1 MEMWFS
7 EFHTPDVKHSI
18 RVNRQ
23 LYSRQSDYQRIDIF
37 ESVEFGRIMTL
48 DGLLMLTEKDE
59 YIYHEMITHIPM
71 ATNPNI
77 RNILVIGA
85 GDGGTVR
92 ELVRYPSIEHIDVAE
107 IDEMV
112 VELSKKY
119 QEKDAAGYSAT
130 LEKAGKVYQKNPLF
144 MAKNLMLKGD
154 DEAAVRL
161 LENDTEKLPY
171 YEVTRRFLL
180 GVCYYRIGKEE
191 QGKECMEYV
200 IGHGNTLKCKEEA
213 EKYVTV

>member
-1 MEMWFS
+1 MLIAES
-7 EFHTPDVKHSI
+7 KYVVALI
-18 RVNRQ
+18 VNGQ
-23 LYSRQSDYQRIDIF
+23 LQKA
-37 ESVEFGRIMTL
+37 E
-48 DGLLMLTEKDE
+48 E
-59 YIYHEMITHIPM
+59 YIKNEWEGKREGRSWQQVM
-71 ATNPNI
+71 TN
-77 RNILVIGA
+77 L
-85 GDGGTVR
+85 
-92 ELVRYPSIEHIDVAE
+92 
-107 IDEMV
+107 
-112 VELSKKY
+112 ELSKKY

-130 LEKAGKVYQKNPLF
+130 LEKAGKVFQKNPQF
-144 MAKNLMLKGD
+144 MAKNSM
-154 DEAAVRL
+154 